1 MLPRGSECPKHLLQ
15 KSHRSR
21 HLGSSWHMRGLE
33 GKLGQSTEHLLDR
46 DLEQES
52 KSEHMTSKLEAHL
65 TVGVWRAW
73 SSNTFW

>member
-15 KSHRSR
+15 KSHRPR

-33 GKLGQSTEHLLDR
+33 GELGQSTEHHLDG